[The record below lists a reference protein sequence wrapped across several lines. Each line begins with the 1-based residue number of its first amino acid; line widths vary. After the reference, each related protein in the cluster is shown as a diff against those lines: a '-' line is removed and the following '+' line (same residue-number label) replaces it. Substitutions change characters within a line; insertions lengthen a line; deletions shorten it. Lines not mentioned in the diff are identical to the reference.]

1 MTNEGNIPLNS
12 ILVKSTTNEVEQP
25 TSFYNRKKVEGDG
38 SVTTLPSLSTIKG
51 PKKTA
56 IPTAIQTTPP
66 NSQTSNSQDRQ
77 TDRQT
82 DQQANQKP
90 RRQIKK
96 KSESSEAT
104 PTNEVRIGGHLTG
117 QSRRSVAY
125 QQALKTRPKYTQHA
139 RVGSE
144 EFREEA
150 KKNVLNQENRGVCTK
165 ENCRAFRGSTK
176 VDFDNST
183 DCRNSSNSLTFY
195 FIGKYYPDNVD
206 ITLIA
211 TATYAHFIP
220 YSHFQKESI

>member
-1 MTNEGNIPLNS
+1 MTNEGNIPLDS

-96 KSESSEAT
+96 KSESAFLLFSVLCTINYITCFYEFIVLYRSISV
-104 PTNEVRIGGHLTG
+104 NELFSAHLRTESPLKFG
-117 QSRRSVAY
+117 VLLILRTFLG
-125 QQALKTRPKYTQHA
+125 ALK
-139 RVGSE
+139 S
-144 EFREEA
+144 
-150 KKNVLNQENRGVCTK
+150 VC
-165 ENCRAFRGSTK
+165 
-176 VDFDNST
+176 
-183 DCRNSSNSLTFY
+183 
-195 FIGKYYPDNVD
+195 
-206 ITLIA
+206 
-211 TATYAHFIP
+211 
-220 YSHFQKESI
+220 